1 MLLCTCLTSLYG
13 ERIFMINSKGLY
25 IQLYSLHGLIRGSD
39 LELGRDADT
48 GGQTKYVLELANIL
62 STYPEVGKVEL
73 ITRLISD
80 KSVSSDY
87 SVPIEKVN
95 DKLDIVRIK
104 CGGGKYIRKE
114 LLWNHL
120 EEFIDK
126 SIKYLKA
133 KKRLP
138 DFIHSHYADAGYVC
152 AELSKFFGLPFFHTS
167 HSLGKDKQGK
177 LIQDGVS
184 SEMIEKRYKMSR
196 RITAEEQIYFNADLI
211 VTSTSQEVENHIYH
225 YTGISQSKFRVI
237 PPGINLDKFFPYNE
251 ERNFDKKTALLLKQI
266 NREFLKF
273 FVKVDK
279 PLILTLCRPD
289 RRKNISG
296 LITAYGE
303 DKQLQKKANLAI
315 YAGVREDIQT
325 MEDNE
330 REVLTEILL
339 LMDKYNLYG
348 KMAIPKKHDTDIEV
362 PELYRIAARTNG
374 VFVNASLSETFGL
387 TLLEASASGLPV
399 VTTEEGGPRDI
410 INNCKN
416 GIKVDVSNPAYI
428 AAALNKILDN
438 KKLWNEYS
446 VNGINNVKRFYTWET
461 HSKIYLNEA
470 IKILNEQSKV
480 QNTFAETGRKLFD
493 MKKLIATDIDYTLVG
508 DDNSL
513 NEFDEIIKNMQPRIG
528 FAVATGRVI
537 DSTMEILKQKN
548 IVMPDILITS
558 VGSEIYYYYN
568 GQLNYSKGWDAHISN
583 QWQRDKIVQLLSKF
597 NFLKF
602 QELKNQRKFKI
613 SYYTSNSKKNLNM
626 VRELLIKNKIKCNLI
641 FSHGQY
647 LDILPYRASKG
658 RAIRYLAY
666 RWNMPFENILVA
678 GDSGNDAEMLK
689 GDLLGVVVGNYSTEL
704 EVLKGSNRVYFSSKE
719 YAAGIIDGINHYNFL
734 SDKGVLDAVE
744 ANH

>member
-1 MLLCTCLTSLYG
+1 
-13 ERIFMINSKGLY
+13 MINSKGLY

-48 GGQTKYVLELANIL
+48 GGQTKYVLELAKIL
-62 STYPEVGKVEL
+62 STYPEVEKVEL
-73 ITRLISD
+73 VTRWISD
-80 KSVSSDY
+80 KNLSSDY

-114 LLWNHL
+114 LLWNYL

-133 KKRLP
+133 KNRLP

-184 SEMIEKRYKMSR
+184 IDMIEKRYKMSR

-211 VTSTSQEVENHIYH
+211 VTSTSQEIDNHTTNYPDV
-225 YTGISQSKFRVI
+225 SQSKFRVI
-237 PPGINLDKFFPYNE
+237 PPGIDLEKFFPYNE
-251 ERNFDKKTALLLKQI
+251 ERQFDKNTAVLLKQI

-273 FVKVDK
+273 FITIDK

-303 DKQLQKKANLAI
+303 DKQLQKKANIAI

-374 VFVNASLSETFGL
+374 VFVNAALSETFGL
-387 TLLEASASGLPV
+387 TLLEAAASGLPV
-399 VTTEEGGPRDI
+399 VTTKDGGPRDI
-410 INNCKN
+410 IENCKN
-416 GIKVDVSNPAYI
+416 GIKVDVSDPANI
-428 AAALNKILDN
+428 SKALNRILDD
-438 KKLWNEYS
+438 KKIWDEYS
-446 VNGINNVKRFYTWET
+446 VNGINNVRRIYTWES
-461 HSKIYLNEA
+461 HAEKYLNEA
-470 IKILNEQSKV
+470 KKILSKLSKV

-493 MKKLIATDIDYTLVG
+493 MQKLIVSDIDYTLVG
-508 DDNSL
+508 DDRSL
-513 NEFDEIIKNMQPRIG
+513 NEFDGIIKSLHPHFG

-537 DSTMEILKQKN
+537 DSAMEILKKKN

-558 VGSEIYYYYN
+558 VGSEIYYYHN
-568 GQLNYSKGWDAHISN
+568 GELTYSKGWDAHISH
-583 QWQRDKIVQLLSKF
+583 QWQRDKIVQLLSQF
-597 NFLKF
+597 DFLKY
-602 QELKNQRKFKI
+602 QELQNQRKFKI
-613 SYYTSNSKKNLNM
+613 SYYTFNNKKNINK
-626 VRELLIKNKIKCNLI
+626 VSDLLIKNKIKCNLI

-666 RWNMPFENILVA
+666 RWNIPFENILVA
-678 GDSGNDAEMLK
+678 GDSGNDTEMLK
-689 GDLLGVVVGNYSTEL
+689 GDLLGVVVGNYSPEL
-704 EVLKGSNRVYFSSKE
+704 EALKGANRVYFSPKE
-719 YAAGIIDGINHYNFL
+719 YAAGIIDGLKHYNFL
-734 SDKGVLDAVE
+734 SKNGVPDAVE
-744 ANH
+744 VNH